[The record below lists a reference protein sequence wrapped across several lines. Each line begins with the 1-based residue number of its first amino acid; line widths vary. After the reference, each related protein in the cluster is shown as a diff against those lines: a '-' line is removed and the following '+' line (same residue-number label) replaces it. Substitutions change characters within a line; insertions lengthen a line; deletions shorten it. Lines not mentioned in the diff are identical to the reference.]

1 MISIKD
7 GTMSVKKMSFVAGI
21 VMFLG
26 TVIFLAV
33 FMWMSGKNVFG
44 RRTYDL
50 NIAFADVVGIRDSSA
65 VYMRGYRIGSIKD
78 VDISREQVLV
88 TVEINDEIRIPEDSR
103 AEIHT
108 LNFIGEKAVVIL
120 PGVSAIRLQPGV
132 VLQGEN
138 KDLVT
143 MATNILEDI
152 RSRIREGRLDKEI
165 EGLKETIAGVRTL
178 VARLNSAASGIDM
191 ESINRQMGELGAA
204 GKEAQAFFN
213 QTRGDVSRF
222 ADEGEK
228 TMAGLRDTVDNVAA
242 ALQQIEGAVMDV
254 RNGHGTLGALAT
266 DPEYISNLNKSIEQL
281 TALLEDI
288 RRNPKKYLKF
298 SLF

>member
-1 MISIKD
+1 
-7 GTMSVKKMSFVAGI
+7 MSVKKMSFVAGI

-88 TVEINDEIRIPEDSR
+88 TVEINDEIRIPQDSR

-108 LNFIGEKAVVIL
+108 INFIGEKAVVIL
-120 PGVSAIRLQPGV
+120 PGVSDIRLQPGV

-152 RSRIREGRLDKEI
+152 RSRIRGGGLDKEI

-178 VARLNSAASGIDM
+178 IARLNSAASGIDM
-191 ESINRQMGELGAA
+191 ESINRQIGELGAA
-204 GKEAQAFFN
+204 GKEAGAFFN
-213 QTRGDVSRF
+213 QARVDVSRF
-222 ADEGEK
+222 TDEGEK
-228 TMAGLRDTVDNVAA
+228 TMAGLRDGVDSLGAA
-242 ALQQIEGAVMDV
+242 SRQINGAVADV
-254 RNGHGTLGALAT
+254 RSGHGTMGALAT
-266 DPEYISNLNKSIEQL
+266 DPEYIRNLDQSIKQL